1 MAGSMFAFFGN
12 MVVSGQDHVLM
23 VLMPASLPST
33 RSTLTLVSKLR
44 EEIVI
49 GSTVWRLNRH

>member
-1 MAGSMFAFFGN
+1 MFAFFGN
-12 MVVSGQDHVLM
+12 MVVSGAAQDHVLM

-33 RSTLTLVSKLR
+33 RSTLALVSKLR
-44 EEIVI
+44 EEDVI